1 MDNNFSK
8 YDSLDVL
15 KLYDDPQFNSKQHV
29 IFKTPEV
36 VVSLQKQS
44 IVHKHSSNLI
54 CHGTNVK
61 QYHFYYIYRVY
72 KGVFFSFK

>member
-29 IFKTPEV
+29 MFKTPEV
-36 VVSLQKQS
+36 VSLQKQFLKKCT
-44 IVHKHSSNLI
+44 ILFIFLI
-54 CHGTNVK
+54 KYCT
-61 QYHFYYIYRVY
+61 
-72 KGVFFSFK
+72 

>member
-29 IFKTPEV
+29 MFKTPEV
-36 VVSLQKQS
+36 VSLQKQFL
-44 IVHKHSSNLI
+44 KK
-54 CHGTNVK
+54 C
-61 QYHFYYIYRVY
+61 YFYL
-72 KGVFFSFK
+72 FF